1 METLARI
8 VIPSEIL
15 DYFEIVN
22 AEQTSSDIHIHL
34 NELMNSRRIFSKN
47 TVKEAAR
54 LSMSR

>member
-1 METLARI
+1 M
-8 VIPSEIL
+8 IPSEIL